1 MQGSCQNPCNGATS
15 SESIIRHSSA
25 VRRERRGQI
34 SDVRDGGFARS
45 ARTRRP
51 VTRGGLNVRRIQN
64 GIVGIGNL
72 FQYRVESVRHDTSP
86 SCRDCSRQG
95 PACLEDNR
103 DRSRR
108 CPARLHCSSARLRH
122 HACRGS
128 FATSLTSAWRERDR
142 LRSRLETFR
151 QRATV
156 PTLLWVLNRQSLV
169 EASPT
174 CTPPPICTLAPFLKP
189 RWSQDRGRC
198 GRPKEY
204 TKRKDSQRN

>member
-1 MQGSCQNPCNGATS
+1 MQSSCQDPYNGATS

-51 VTRGGLNVRRIQN
+51 VTRGRLNVRRIQK

-103 DRSRR
+103 VKSRG
-108 CPARLHCSSARLRH
+108 CPARLHCLSARLRR

-128 FATSLTSAWRERDR
+128 FKTSLICAWREQDQ

-151 QRATV
+151 QRSTV

-174 CTPPPICTLAPFLKP
+174 CTPPPICTLTPFLKP
-189 RWSQDRGRC
+189 RWS
-198 GRPKEY
+198 
-204 TKRKDSQRN
+204 

>member
-1 MQGSCQNPCNGATS
+1 MQGSCQGPCNGATS

-51 VTRGGLNVRRIQN
+51 VTRGRLNVRRIQN

-95 PACLEDNR
+95 PACLED
-103 DRSRR
+103 SRVKSR
-108 CPARLHCSSARLRH
+108 GCPPVCTSRPLGVAIMRVGVASRH
-122 HACRGS
+122 LS
-128 FATSLTSAWRERDR
+128 FA
-142 LRSRLETFR
+142 
-151 QRATV
+151 
-156 PTLLWVLNRQSLV
+156 PG
-169 EASPT
+169 ASG
-174 CTPPPICTLAPFLKP
+174 I
-189 RWSQDRGRC
+189 
-198 GRPKEY
+198 
-204 TKRKDSQRN
+204 